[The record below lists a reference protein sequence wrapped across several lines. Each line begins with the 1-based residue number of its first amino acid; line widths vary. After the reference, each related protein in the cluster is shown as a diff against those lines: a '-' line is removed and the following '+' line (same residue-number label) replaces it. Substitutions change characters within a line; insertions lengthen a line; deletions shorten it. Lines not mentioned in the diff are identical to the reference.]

1 VQLSEKTFAA
11 RIDRLAAMGL
21 LDDAK
26 RIAAADR
33 AGLLIFDA
41 ERDAAKTLRTK
52 LKPPKRRASLAIVQE
67 NDVAACAA
75 VCEQCPSKHFRGF
88 INAADGSRGF
98 VKCTARPRCCGGG
111 YMDQSLRTGSCK
123 HWPKPADSS
132 AALSIASSSRTRGGN
147 SKAVE
152 IVEGVTP

>member
-1 VQLSEKTFAA
+1 MQLPESTFSV
-11 RIDRLAAMGL
+11 RIDRLAAIGL
-21 LDDAK
+21 LDQAK
-26 RIAAADR
+26 HFAAADR

-41 ERDAAKTLRTK
+41 ESESAKALRAK
-52 LKPPKRRASLAIVQE
+52 LKPRKRPPFPVVQE
-67 NDVAACAA
+67 NDVAACAT

-123 HWPKPADSS
+123 HWPKPAGLS
-132 AALSIASSSRTRGGN
+132 AVSSIASSSH
-147 SKAVE
+147 
-152 IVEGVTP
+152 TPGT